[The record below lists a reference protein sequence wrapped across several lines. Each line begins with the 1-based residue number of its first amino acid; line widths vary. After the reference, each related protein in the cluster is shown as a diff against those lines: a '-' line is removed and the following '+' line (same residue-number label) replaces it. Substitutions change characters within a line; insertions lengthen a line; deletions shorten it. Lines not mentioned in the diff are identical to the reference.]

1 MNVQYPKYPKY
12 NKSVQT
18 MYPVH
23 SSKSS
28 QQHKLYYIPKHN
40 SSPYSQLIPSFFV
53 VRCTFLIYTYRI
65 LWKCTEPTQNKLKQT
80 RFNEEVLKT
89 TGNWVSP
96 NLT

>member
-12 NKSVQT
+12 NKSVQM

-40 SSPYSQLIPSFFV
+40 SSPYSQRIQSFFGGQMYIPYIHSQIPSG
-53 VRCTFLIYTYRI
+53 II
-65 LWKCTEPTQNKLKQT
+65 QNQLK
-80 RFNEEVLKT
+80 KA
-89 TGNWVSP
+89 GAI
-96 NLT
+96 